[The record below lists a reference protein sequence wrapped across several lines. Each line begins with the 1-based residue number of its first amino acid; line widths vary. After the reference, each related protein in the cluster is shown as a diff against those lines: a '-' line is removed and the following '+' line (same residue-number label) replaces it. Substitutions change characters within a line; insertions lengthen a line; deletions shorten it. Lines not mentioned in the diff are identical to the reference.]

1 MGQGTAETVNEIEAT
16 RARLDGELRQLEGRI
31 PAAAVW
37 AKRAAGAA
45 VGGGVGAIVLR
56 SAMRRRRKH
65 ERDRRI
71 RGLERRIDRIER
83 EIGE

>member
-1 MGQGTAETVNEIEAT
+1 MGQSTAETVREIEAT
-16 RARLDGELRQLEGRI
+16 RARLDGQLRQLEGRV
-31 PAAAVW
+31 PAVAVW

-45 VGGGVGAIVLR
+45 VGGGVGAMVIR

-71 RGLERRIDRIER
+71 RGLERRIDRLER
-83 EIGE
+83 QIGG